1 MTEQDDAEVRA
12 VLREHGVDVPN
23 RGRISASNMA
33 KYDAIRSGN
42 LGALDSGSGDGG
54 GQPPDPDYDA
64 GVTEADFPD
73 EPGEAAAVEPERKP
87 RRVRSSK
94 PAGGLSLG
102 RLRGAK
108 AGTRARKPKHPRVK
122 VDRLIEHFWALA
134 ARIAEPIAPAT
145 SRCLQMEADVA
156 GVIMEDVV
164 RGTVVDKVLQPVA
177 RAEEKGKKAAALAG
191 PPLIVLGL
199 EMAQGLP
206 PEQRAARQMILLPM
220 LREALALQV
229 EIVGER
235 AAEIEA
241 RASSRAATDAEVER
255 RMALILEPLMQP
267 QPEPEPEMAGAP
279 A

>member
-23 RGRISASNMA
+23 RGRISAA
-33 KYDAIRSGN
+33 N
-42 LGALDSGSGDGG
+42 LARYQEITGSGSGGG
-54 GQPPDPDYDA
+54 EENGAAPEPDYDS

-73 EPGEAAAVEPERKP
+73 EPEEAAAVEPERKP
-87 RRVRSSK
+87 RRVRSAK
-94 PAGGLSLG
+94 PAGGIAA
-102 RLRGAK
+102 RLRGQARPK
-108 AGTRARKPKHPRVK
+108 ARKPKHPRVK

-267 QPEPEPEMAGAP
+267 QPEPEPERQREHDDS
-279 A
+279 

>member
-1 MTEQDDAEVRA
+1 MSDLPPDDDDRA
-12 VLREHGVDVPN
+12 ILREHGHEPPA
-23 RGRISASNMA
+23 RGRLAPRWKELA
-33 KYDAIRSGN
+33 AGIRT
-42 LGALDSGSGDGG
+42 GAEPGS
-54 GQPPDPDYDA
+54 PPPAEPDYDS
-64 GVTEADFPD
+64 GVTEADFAD
-73 EPGEAAAVEPERKP
+73 EPEETAAVEPERKP

-94 PAGGLSLG
+94 PAGGLNLG
-102 RLRGAK
+102 RLRGGKPK
-108 AGTRARKPKHPRVK
+108 ARRPKHPRVK
-122 VDRLIEHFWALA
+122 VDRLIEHAWGLL

-145 SRCLQMEADVA
+145 SRCLAMEADVA

-164 RGTVVDKVLQPVA
+164 RGTVVDRVLQPVA
-177 RAEEKGKKAAALAG
+177 RAEERGKKAAALAG

-235 AAEIEA
+235 AAEIAE
-241 RASSRAATDAEVER
+241 RAAGRAETDAEVQR
-255 RMALILEPLMQP
+255 RMELILEPLMAQ
-267 QPEPEPEMAGAP
+267 QQQAEPEMAGA